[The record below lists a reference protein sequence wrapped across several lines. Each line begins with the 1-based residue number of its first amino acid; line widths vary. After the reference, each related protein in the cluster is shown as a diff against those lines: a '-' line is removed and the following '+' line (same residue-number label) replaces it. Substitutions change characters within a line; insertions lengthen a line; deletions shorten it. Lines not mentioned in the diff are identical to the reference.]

1 MKKQAGFTLMELMIV
16 LVIIGILS
24 AAFVAFG
31 GNSLEK
37 GKVKAAKANLHAIS
51 AMIESYR
58 SVEGEYP
65 SDYLPSG
72 IAVNTTNSRAE
83 ALYLALF
90 DAEYT
95 GQRPSQDWLI
105 NTDSDE
111 SVRNTTALGTRE
123 LFEIGDEWDNPII
136 YFDSLHYNDRIAT
149 IVMAGEAVIEEQEVN
164 PHRNERTN
172 SFSKPSSFQ
181 LVSAGPDGLY
191 GTNADIFSF

>member
-191 GTNADIFSF
+191 GT

>member
-16 LVIIGILS
+16 LLIIGILS
-24 AAFVAFG
+24 ASFIAFG

-37 GKVKAAKANLHAIS
+37 GKIKAAKANLHAIS

-65 SDYLPSG
+65 TDYLPTN
-72 IAVNTTNSRAE
+72 IAANSINDRSE

-95 GQRPSQDWLI
+95 GQRPSQEWLI
-105 NTDSDE
+105 NTDGDE
-111 SVRNTTALGTRE
+111 ASRNTTVLGTRE
-123 LFEIGDEWDNPII
+123 LFELGDEWDNPIV
-136 YFDSLHYNDRIAT
+136 YFDSLHYNDRKVT
-149 IVMAGEAVIEEQEVN
+149 LVLAGEGFIDEQEVN
-164 PHRNERTN
+164 PHRNERTK

-181 LVSAGPDGLY
+181 LVSAGPDGEF
-191 GTNADIFSF
+191 GTDDDIFSF

>member
-191 GTNADIFSF
+191 GTNDDIFSF

>member
-1 MKKQAGFTLMELMIV
+1 MELMIV

-191 GTNADIFSF
+191 GTNDDIFSF